1 MKFSQYDPQVNPN
14 TIQGQVRRP
23 GDLNSY
29 GGNGDGYE
37 AIGRGLGAVNEVT
50 MKMIEEDDKRSLL
63 EAVDKY
69 NKARYNILYNNET
82 GLMNTR
88 LEGAVGAQDRYLE
101 EERKIRSEILGQTKF
116 VTSQYRSAFEEMA
129 NRSANQG
136 WALVGQH
143 QHQQGEKVKDVSYEN
158 NINDQIE
165 FGQKNYDN
173 NDIVVGNEASIRLLT
188 SARYQGYG
196 EAFIK
201 NKTSQAL
208 GKYGS
213 TLITAAI
220 VNQNYAKADE
230 LLGYFYD
237 DLTPEQRN
245 GFNNTIFQKE
255 KVETI
260 DSFARQIFQQFG
272 NDEEGAR
279 AFIDNMGNT
288 SIDEQQPGNGI
299 TWVKKEGAS
308 LEGTQYVTRSG
319 LADLGQYYQKMT
331 GEPLLVTSGTD
342 SGNLHAEGER
352 SHGGGWKVDVA
363 SDWLEN
369 PENRAKFIQY
379 AESKGILVLD
389 EYSEPSTN
397 STSGHLDLDFTDYKG
412 SGGGRRL
419 IDYGD
424 KETVFKM
431 YKNMVKDQENRQK
444 EQQNAFYAQTIEN
457 IYNLYKQGVP
467 YQSVVDQIKA
477 VAGANVEAGKKM
489 LSAAD
494 YFYDSDGKIKGLSS
508 TQLDVAQD
516 MLGGGMFTSLEE
528 YTGFLA
534 NHGAKPEQLY
544 KAKETWDQF
553 ENSEGRF
560 SYNWSDLQQDVVGDI
575 KDKNGAKAQ
584 AWREAQAYGKVFIS
598 KFILENK
605 REPMYHEVVEACR
618 NSLKE
623 NHFGTMTVRGSYL
636 NSEKEVNISDARLAL
651 VGIRNVERARN
662 TDGSLT
668 EDLFIVRYTD
678 GRVEQM
684 NAAKLYIIA
693 G

>member
-14 TIQGQVRRP
+14 TIQGQVQRP

-29 GGNGDGYE
+29 GGNGAGYE

-50 MKMIEEDDKRSLL
+50 MKMIEDDDKRSLL

-173 NDIVVGNEASIRLLT
+173 NDIVVGNVASIRLLT

-397 STSGHLDLDFTDYKG
+397 STAGHLDLDFTDYKG

-494 YFYDSDGKIKGLSS
+494 YFYGTNGKKGSNKASS
-508 TQLDVAQD
+508 TTVKRVND
-516 MLGGGMFTSLEE
+516 MLGDHAFATREE
-528 YTGFLA
+528 YLEF
-534 NHGAKPEQLY
+534 
-544 KAKETWDQF
+544 AKEQGLNADQIY
-553 ENSEGRF
+553 EANKTYDKYKEGKGEF
-560 SYNWSDLQQDVVGDI
+560 AYDWNNDIKYQIVGDI
-575 KDKNGAKAQ
+575 DENPAKEAAWIGAKALLQ
-584 AWREAQAYGKVFIS
+584 EWIISEEQKTGVTPPLYQVIEKGKEFITKQPVGYMETRGTFLNRNETVELS
-598 KFILENK
+598 LADYK
-605 REPMYHEVVEACR
+605 R
-618 NSLKE
+618 S
-623 NHFGTMTVRGSYL
+623 
-636 NSEKEVNISDARLAL
+636 
-651 VGIRNVERARN
+651 GIESVTEI
-662 TDGSLT
+662 G
-668 EDLFIVRYTD
+668 EDLYSVRLSNGTT
-678 GRVEQM
+678 EIM
-684 NAAKLYIIA
+684 NAARLYTITR
-693 G
+693 